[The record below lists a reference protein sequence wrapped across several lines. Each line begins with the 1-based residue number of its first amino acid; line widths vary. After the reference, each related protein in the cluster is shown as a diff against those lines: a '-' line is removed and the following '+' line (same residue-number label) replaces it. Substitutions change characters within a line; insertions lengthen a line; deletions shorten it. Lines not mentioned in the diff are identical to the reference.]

1 MTNRQPKGT
10 PVGGQFSEGRRPDGS
25 DLDNDFE
32 PTTLADR
39 ETLIMETSNS
49 IDELIRA
56 HRQAD
61 ENGTLTP
68 LDHAKHYEKLSSR
81 YQDIDFQKSMM
92 IEALQKKLADANQN
106 QDSFSQS
113 IRNEILDEALYDD
126 DISEDT
132 QREEV
137 SEVVDLYFN
146 LNDPAD
152 IKGLAD
158 LRAQE
163 VDYFFDWATEN
174 GYSIPRATP

>member
-1 MTNRQPKGT
+1 
-10 PVGGQFSEGRRPDGS
+10 
-25 DLDNDFE
+25 
-32 PTTLADR
+32 
-39 ETLIMETSNS
+39 
-49 IDELIRA
+49 
-56 HRQAD
+56 
-61 ENGTLTP
+61 
-68 LDHAKHYEKLSSR
+68 
-81 YQDIDFQKSMM
+81 M